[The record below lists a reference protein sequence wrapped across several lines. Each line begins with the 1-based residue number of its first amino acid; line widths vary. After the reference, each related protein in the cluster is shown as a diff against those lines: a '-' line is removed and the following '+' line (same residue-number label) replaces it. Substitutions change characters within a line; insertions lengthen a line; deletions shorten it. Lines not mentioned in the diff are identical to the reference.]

1 MRIVQSLNKH
11 LWYAVDEEGFICFV
25 SLFKVKCVEFI
36 KRYKK

>member
-25 SLFKVKCVEFI
+25 SLFQDKVVKFI
-36 KRYKK
+36 KSKK